1 MRLSIGI
8 SKFAEKFFQKD
19 FGLLEQA
26 LGVSAVKYIFF
37 MRNDFAKLL
46 ELIPNY
52 RAAVKLVG
60 VTPNV
65 IKLRLVGFKREE
77 FLAELEHFVRLAPM
91 HRGIKSYQVEIGR
104 AHV

>member
-8 SKFAEKFFQKD
+8 LKFTQKI

-26 LGVSAVKYIFF
+26 LGVSAVKYIFL

-60 VTPNV
+60 VPPNV

-77 FLAELEHFVRLAPM
+77 FLAELEHFS
-91 HRGIKSYQVEIGR
+91 HRKIFQVLG
-104 AHV
+104 